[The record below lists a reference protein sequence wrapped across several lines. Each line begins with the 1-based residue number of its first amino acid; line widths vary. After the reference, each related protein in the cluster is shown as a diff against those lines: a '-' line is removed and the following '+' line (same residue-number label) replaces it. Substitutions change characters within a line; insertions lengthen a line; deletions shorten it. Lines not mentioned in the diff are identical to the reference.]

1 MCVPFR
7 LLSLFLSALLAV
19 GAAQAQT
26 TDIDDEEDE
35 EPPSAAPDPRLPPP
49 NLPALDLTVPL
60 LYEMLLGEIALQR
73 GSADLAA
80 QTYAGL
86 AKRTRDPRIARRAV
100 EVANFARTPQYAL
113 EAAQA
118 WHEADPA
125 SQQAL
130 QTLVGVLVGGRKV
143 EEAEPYL
150 AKLLASD
157 GATAANVFLQLGRL
171 LAGNPDKQA
180 NQRVVR
186 SLAAKYPDLPQ
197 ARLALAQAALAADDE
212 AGALAETRRAAQL
225 QPGWE
230 AAAIFEAQVLQRK
243 SPAQA
248 GKALAGFL
256 EQYPKARE
264 ARLSYARLLVS
275 ERRLPEAR
283 AEFEKLLD
291 AHPNNS
297 DVIFAVGLLAA
308 S

>member
-1 MCVPFR
+1 MSVPFR

-186 SLAAKYPDLPQ
+186 SLAA
-197 ARLALAQAALAADDE
+197 
-212 AGALAETRRAAQL
+212 
-225 QPGWE
+225 
-230 AAAIFEAQVLQRK
+230 
-243 SPAQA
+243 
-248 GKALAGFL
+248 
-256 EQYPKARE
+256 
-264 ARLSYARLLVS
+264 
-275 ERRLPEAR
+275 
-283 AEFEKLLD
+283 
-291 AHPNNS
+291 
-297 DVIFAVGLLAA
+297 
-308 S
+308 